1 MGSTDA
7 ALNQILKDVAPSDET
22 LQATKE
28 RRDAV
33 LKAAAGFPGF
43 LRSYKS
49 GSIGH
54 HTANDDTDA
63 DCGVVLDRRSRPELG
78 PDGDGV
84 GPNAVVDEMREF
96 VRTSLKGDYPYVRFR
111 VTKRA
116 IKINFNE
123 PLPGGTD
130 PTVDLVVALTRKES
144 QQGLWIPNREQ
155 KRWDASHPE
164 KHTELMR
171 SEPTALRRKRARVV
185 RLAKAWNKEIDQPGL
200 SGFNI
205 TALALESVGEEGTL
219 AECLANF
226 FEHASRSLEQRL
238 TLDPAGVS
246 PPIKVLGDRGA
257 VVKRLSRAGE
267 KFRHALDNDRD
278 KAEVLAT
285 LGKLYPSCA
294 SVDKDAVKREQF
306 AQTLR
311 KDNSGVGVVAGGG
324 LALRSES
331 PNAKPIKTTR
341 AYGGRRRQFGK
352 RMGGPWYGEDKT
364 RLLFEREAKQCFP
377 NIRSKTRHKESA
389 RCYVVDVEV
398 PSFGARTVEIRFDKT
413 NPMAPSVRVLSEPMD
428 SPHRYHDG
436 ALCMWH
442 PDDNHDQRWEFRDGL
457 VPLIGLTIAHLFRE
471 AYWRETREWLGPE
484 APHDRRG

>member
-1 MGSTDA
+1 MGNMDA

-22 LQATKE
+22 LRATRE

-63 DCGVVLDRRSRPELG
+63 DCGVVLDRRSRPALG

-96 VRTSLKGDYPYVRFR
+96 IRASLKGDYPDVRFR

-116 IKINFNE
+116 IKISFNE

-130 PTVDLVVALTRKES
+130 PTVDLVVALTRKEP
-144 QQGLWIPNREQ
+144 QQGLWIPNRE
-155 KRWDASHPE
+155 KERWDASHPE

-171 SEPTALRRKRARVV
+171 DEPAELRRKRAKVV
-185 RLAKAWNKEIDQPGL
+185 RLAKAWNKGFDQPWL

-226 FEHASRSLEQRL
+226 FEHASRSLKQRL

-246 PPIKVLGDRGA
+246 PPIKVMGDRES

-267 KFRHALDNDRD
+267 KFRHALDNDKD
-278 KAEVLAT
+278 KAEVLST
-285 LGKLYPSCA
+285 LGKLYPSCSSVGKA
-294 SVDKDAVKREQF
+294 SVEREQF
-306 AQTLR
+306 AQSLR
-311 KDNSGVGVVAGGG
+311 KGNSGVGVASGG
-324 LALRSES
+324 LALRTGTSN
-331 PNAKPIKTTR
+331 PKPLKTTR
-341 AYGGRRRQFGK
+341 AYGGRQRSYGK
-352 RMGGPWYGEDKT
+352 RGGGPWYGTDRD
-364 RLLFEREAKQCFP
+364 RLLFERGAKHAFP
-377 NIRSKTRHKESA
+377 SLRSKTCRKVG
-389 RCYVVDVEV
+389 RCYTLEVEV
-398 PSFGARTVEIRFDKT
+398 PSFGTERIEIRFAKT
-413 NPMAPSVRVLSEPMD
+413 APETPAVRVLDAPAN
-428 SPHRYHDG
+428 SPHRYDDG
-436 ALCMWH
+436 TLCMWY
-442 PDDNHDQRWEFRDGL
+442 PLDDEESRWVFEDGL
-457 VPLIGLTIAHLFRE
+457 LSLIGLTIAHLFRE
-471 AYWRETREWLGPE
+471 AYWRETNEWLGPE
-484 APHDRRG
+484 APHGGKD

>member
-7 ALNQILKDVAPSDET
+7 ALNQILKDIAPSDET

-33 LKAAAGFPGF
+33 LKAAAGFRGF

-63 DCGVVLDRRSRPELG
+63 DCGVVMDRRSRPELG

-96 VRTSLKGDYPYVRFR
+96 IRASLKVDYPDVRFR

-116 IKINFNE
+116 IKISFNE

-130 PTVDLVVALTRKES
+130 PTVDLVVALTRKEH

-155 KRWDASHPE
+155 GWWDASHPE

-171 SEPTALRRKRARVV
+171 SEPAELRRKRAKVV
-185 RLAKAWNKEIDQPGL
+185 RLAKAWNKEFDQPGL

-238 TLDPAGVS
+238 TPDPAGVS
-246 PPIKVLGDRGA
+246 PPIKVMGDRES

-267 KFRHALDNDRD
+267 KFRHALDNDKD
-278 KAEVLAT
+278 KAEVLST

-294 SVDKDAVKREQF
+294 SVDKDAAEREQF

-311 KDNSGVGVVAGGG
+311 TGNSGVGVVAGG
-324 LALRSES
+324 LASLSGA
-331 PNAKPIKTTR
+331 PDAKPIKTTR
-341 AYGGRRRQFGK
+341 AYGGKRRRQFGK
-352 RMGGPWYGEDKT
+352 RKEGPWYGEDKP
-364 RLLFEREAKQCFP
+364 RLQFEKDAVQCFP
-377 NIRSKTRHKESA
+377 SIRAKTYKKLE
-389 RCYVVDVEV
+389 RCYNLDVEV
-398 PSFGARTVEIRFDKT
+398 PSYGVERVSIRFEKEK
-413 NPMAPSVRVLSEPMD
+413 PKLPKVRALDHPNG
-428 SPHRYHDG
+428 SPHRYGDDT
-436 ALCMWH
+436 LCMWH
-442 PDDNHDQRWEFRDGL
+442 PGDNRDQVWEFQDGL
-457 VPLIGLTIAHLFRE
+457 VSLIGLTIAHLFRE
-471 AYWRETREWLGPE
+471 AYWRETGEWLGPE
-484 APHDRRG
+484 APHDRKG